1 MEYLYELIFLV
12 LILFLLF
19 IGFVLFKK
27 HNIKKEEKKI
37 IASLK
42 LILKK
47 NIATNKKNVNKND
60 NLFSGEA
67 KNGGGIISH
76 KTVIKT
82 NSKEQMAKWVDTESY
97 EEDIKQNTLTDENEE
112 DMKKITIKSLI
123 LLVDD
128 SLVVR
133 KYVGDLLRK
142 YNYDLVIKTDGW
154 EAITYLNGGASQKPD
169 LIISDIQMP
178 NMDGFQLIEAIR
190 KEKKYKNVPIL
201 VISAHVEAHDH
212 LVLMEQENIQGFI
225 RKPFED
231 NDLITQTNYLINNF

>member
-1 MEYLYELIFLV
+1 MDYLYELVFF
-12 LILFLLF
+12 LILIFFIF
-19 IGFVLFKK
+19 IGTLLFKK
-27 HNIKKEEKKI
+27 NKIKKEKEKI

-42 LILKK
+42 ENLSK
-47 NIATNKKNVNKND
+47 NKFVNKINQNKND
-60 NLFSGEA
+60 NPLTGEA

-76 KTVIKT
+76 KSTYKN
-82 NSKEQMAKWVDTESY
+82 NSNEQMARWVDTDSY
-97 EEDIKQNTLTDENEE
+97 EEDIKQNTLTDEKEE
-112 DMKKITIKSLI
+112 DMKKIAIKSLI

-142 YNYDLVIKTDGW
+142 NNYELIIKTDGW
-154 EAITYLNGGASQKPD
+154 EAITYLNDSSSQKPD

-190 KEKKYKNVPIL
+190 KENKYKNVPIL
-201 VISAHVEAHDH
+201 VISAHVEAQDH
-212 LVLMEQENIQGFI
+212 LMLMEEENIQGFI

-231 NDLITQTNYLINNF
+231 NDLITQTKYLMNNF